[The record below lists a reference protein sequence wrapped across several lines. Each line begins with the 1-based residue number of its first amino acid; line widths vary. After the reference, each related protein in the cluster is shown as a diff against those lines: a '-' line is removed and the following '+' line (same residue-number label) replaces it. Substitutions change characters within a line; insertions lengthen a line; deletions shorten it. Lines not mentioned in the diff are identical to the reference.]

1 MFKTAA
7 TKIAHNSTLPAL
19 AGNKD
24 LRPLQDLIT
33 AEKAVI
39 VSSVFCS
46 YHGTLNGFQ
55 DFIYSRLQRLS
66 IDYAKA
72 SEALR
77 IWGSGEG
84 EDLGVRTVYTALPF
98 LPIDDPRQDILSA
111 STTLL
116 SHFSSALSQ
125 HAAHGHPMREYLKS
139 IRTREENLDD
149 LKRRRKAV
157 SSKTDAVE
165 RKLSK
170 MSPEHKNLRMQTD
183 TLNVLRA
190 EIRSLDSEIMSEE
203 ATLGDFKRTTTRQCM
218 GLKFGALLECS
229 EKGTVRILT
238 HSFLHCLTFG

>member
-39 VSSVFCS
+39 VS
-46 YHGTLNGFQ
+46 
-55 DFIYSRLQRLS
+55 LQRLS

-84 EDLGVRTVYTALPF
+84 DDLGDT
-98 LPIDDPRQDILSA
+98 LSA

-116 SHFSSALSQ
+116 THFSSALSQ
-125 HAAHGHPMREYLKS
+125 HAAHGQPMREYLKS
-139 IRTREENLDD
+139 IRTREENLDA

-157 SSKTDAVE
+157 SSKADSTE

-170 MSPEHKNLRMQTD
+170 MSPEHKNLQLQTD
-183 TLNVLRA
+183 SLNVLRA

-203 ATLGDFKRTTTRQCM
+203 ASLGDFKRTTTRQWM

-229 EKGTVRILT
+229 EKGTVCILLAP
-238 HSFLHCLTFG
+238 SYIISLFFC